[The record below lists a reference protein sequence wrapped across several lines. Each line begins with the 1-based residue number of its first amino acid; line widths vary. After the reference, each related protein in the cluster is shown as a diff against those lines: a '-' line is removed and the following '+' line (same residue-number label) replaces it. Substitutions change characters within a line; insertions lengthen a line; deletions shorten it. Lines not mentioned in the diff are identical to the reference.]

1 MRIALQSYMRK
12 RFYGLGLIAFLLILV
27 TGCPSNNKG
36 IKQIIKEVREPKK
49 VLKFSKAS
57 IQNFQDYFG
66 TLHKRGLF
74 NGNVLVAEE
83 DSVFT
88 ASYGYRQIRKKEALS
103 IEDRFQLASVSKP
116 LTAYATLIL
125 VDSGL
130 IDLNANIQ
138 SYLPD
143 FPYGE
148 ITVHQ
153 LLSHRSGLSNYM
165 YVTDSAWANKE
176 LALCNDE
183 AYSIFCEQK
192 PMRYYPPDTRFDYC
206 NTNYFLLAYIIEKVA
221 EMPFEAFMAKEV
233 FDPLKMN
240 DTRVYTNMSYAN
252 LPHIAVGSNAYG
264 YPKVDF
270 YLNGVSG
277 DKGVYSTV
285 GDMYAFHRE
294 LLNPQLVDSV
304 LVANMF
310 KPYSKFSRRGDS
322 YGYGFRLS
330 KRDSSTVIYH
340 KGWWRGYRSYFYHLP
355 EKKATV
361 IALTNTTRGRFL
373 DLKDLIK

>member
-12 RFYGLGLIAFLLILV
+12 RFYGLGLIVFLLILA
-27 TGCPSNNKG
+27 TGCPSKSNK
-36 IKQIIKEVREPKK
+36 KRQVVKEAIETRE
-49 VLKFSKAS
+49 VVQFSEFS
-57 IQNFQDYFG
+57 NRNFQDYFG

-74 NGNVLVAEE
+74 NGNVLVAEK
-83 DSVFT
+83 DSIFT
-88 ASYGYRQIRKKEALS
+88 ASYGYSQIRKKEVLS
-103 IEDRFQLASVSKP
+103 IDDRFQLASVSKP

-125 VDSGL
+125 VDRGL
-130 IDLNANIQ
+130 IDLDANVQ

-143 FPYGE
+143 FPYDE

-165 YVTDSAWANKE
+165 YVTDSAWTDKE

-183 AYSIFCEQK
+183 AYSIFCEQE
-192 PMRYYPPDTRFDYC
+192 PMRYYPTDTRFDYC
-206 NTNYFLLAYIIEKVA
+206 NTNYFLLAYIIEKIA
-221 EMPFEAFMAKEV
+221 KMPFEAFMAKEV
-233 FDPLKMN
+233 FDPLNMN
-240 DTRVYTNMSYAN
+240 DTRVYTNMSYTD

-285 GDMYAFHRE
+285 GDMYTFHRE
-294 LLNPQLVDSV
+294 LLNPQLIDSV
-304 LVANMF
+304 LVTNMY
-310 KPYSKFSRRGDS
+310 KPYSKFSRRGNS

-330 KRDSSTVIYH
+330 KRDSNILVYH

-355 EKKATV
+355 EKEATI

-373 DLKDLIK
+373 ELEDLIE